1 MKSTTLVRGQESLN
15 FNLMRM
21 TFNNPKDQY
30 YRPLTVLSREE
41 LVAQKHHTL
50 PLTSNGNRG
59 YCTSSTE
66 HLSLPGLHLTKK
78 MQLKLKELERQ
89 LSKMAQIISAKYY
102 FYGNQDFQE
111 SLKCG
116 FLYVFIL

>member
-21 TFNNPKDQY
+21 TFNNLKDQY
-30 YRPLTVLSREE
+30 YRPLTVLSQEE
-41 LVAQKHHTL
+41 LVAQKAEHHTF

-66 HLSLPGLHLTKK
+66 HLSLPGLHLTKEK
-78 MQLKLKELERQ
+78 M
-89 LSKMAQIISAKYY
+89 
-102 FYGNQDFQE
+102 
-111 SLKCG
+111 
-116 FLYVFIL
+116 